1 VSFRSL
7 ASSPDSE
14 ETCAHPQ
21 DMLRH
26 GAKFD
31 GLETWDQI
39 AENKEQLHLLCDPKL
54 FAQFSSAVLS
64 IIPCEA
70 VILKE
75 FLFASTLAIHQ
86 GASSMVGTAMIGYN
100 RRMRI
105 TVWLSKWSANMRKRR
120 RSPR

>member
-14 ETCAHPQ
+14 ETCARPQ
-21 DMLRH
+21 DMLTH

-39 AENKEQLHLLCDPKL
+39 AENTEQLRLLCDPKL
-54 FAQFSSAVLS
+54 FAQIPSAVLL
-64 IIPCEA
+64 IKPCEV

-75 FLFASTLAIHQ
+75 ILFASTLAIHQ
-86 GASSMVGTAMIGYN
+86 GAFSMVGTATIGYN
-100 RRMRI
+100 RRTR
-105 TVWLSKWSANMRKRR
+105 TTAWLSKWSANMRKRR

>member
-1 VSFRSL
+1 
-7 ASSPDSE
+7 
-14 ETCAHPQ
+14 
-21 DMLRH
+21 MLTH

-75 FLFASTLAIHQ
+75 FCLHQ
-86 GASSMVGTAMIGYN
+86 PWQFT
-100 RRMRI
+100 REHPP
-105 TVWLSKWSANMRKRR
+105 W
-120 RSPR
+120 